1 MKKSGK
7 IYISLCFIL
16 LYAPII
22 ILIFFSFNSLESTG
36 VFGGFSL
43 KWYESLFHNANA
55 KSALIN
61 SLVIAVAASLFS
73 TVIGTMA
80 ALGISR
86 LRSRAFKGAV
96 MTVTNIPMVNPEIV
110 TAVSMAFLFM
120 GTIAASRL
128 ISSDD
133 TLDMLCLLIAHV
145 TFTLPY
151 VILSVLPKIRQMDHS
166 QTEAALDLG
175 CRPLQAFFKVE
186 LPQLL
191 PGILTGMIMA
201 FTLSIDD
208 FVITYFCSGTTHF
221 VRPKSTV
228 QTLPLL
234 IYSMTGKGTVTPDMY
249 ALSTFMIL
257 AIFLLLILA
266 NVAGSR
272 QEIKVRRQQRRLRR
286 RKYKEENQ

>member
-1 MKKSGK
+1 MKKSSK

-16 LYAPII
+16 LYAPIV

-43 KWYESLFHNANA
+43 KWYESLLHNANA
-55 KSALIN
+55 KNALIH
-61 SLVIAVAASLFS
+61 SLIIAVAASLFS

-86 LRSRAFKGAV
+86 LRSRAFKGTV

-120 GTIAASRL
+120 GTIAASGLLRD
-128 ISSDD
+128 DD
-133 TLDMLCLLIAHV
+133 TIDMLCLLIAHI

-191 PGILTGMIMA
+191 PGIFTGMIMA
-201 FTLSIDD
+201 FTLSFDD
-208 FVITYFCSGTTHF
+208 FVISYF

-272 QEIKVRRQQRRLRR
+272 QEIKVRRQQKRLRR
-286 RKYKEENQ
+286 QKYKEENQ